1 MFRDKLK
8 RIKFGGGGHEIINS
22 WIEQITSRLEDC
34 LNPSAGGICTVT
46 KQPGVGMHFFVPPF
60 PIQVA
65 VTTSAITARSGA
77 TAGSGTAN
85 FKQFNPPT
93 FSDDP
98 SRTNQK
104 IYNFSSASGG
114 VATGKYVLLIKWFN
128 EWFIVAAEC

>member
-1 MFRDKLK
+1 MFKLPVK
-8 RIKFGGGGHEIINS
+8 TPKFFGPGSTNVNVWTATVSRMVEFANNWTGGGIATVKSG
-22 WIEQITSRLEDC
+22 
-34 LNPSAGGICTVT
+34 PGGWSVY
-46 KQPGVGMHFFVPPF
+46 VPPF

-85 FKQFNPPT
+85 FKLFNPPT

-98 SRTNQK
+98 SRTNQT
-104 IYNFSSASGG
+104 IYNMSSATGG
-114 VATGKYVLLIKWFN
+114 VATGKYVMLVKWYN

>member
-1 MFRDKLK
+1 MFKEKLK
-8 RIKFGGGGHEIINS
+8 RIKYDGPGAAAFNKWVDLVMTQVEAARN
-22 WIEQITSRLEDC
+22 L
-34 LNPSAGGICTVT
+34 SAGGIATVT
-46 KQPGVGMHFFVPPF
+46 TEPGGANIYVPPF

-98 SRTNQK
+98 SRTNQT
-104 IYNFSSASGG
+104 IYNFSSAAGG
-114 VATGKYVLLIKWFN
+114 VATGKYVMLMKWYN
-128 EWFIVAAEC
+128 EWFIIAAEC